1 MSEPLL
7 EVTGLHKSFP
17 LGGGLIGGRRE
28 RVKAVAGV
36 SFDVAPG
43 ETLALVGES
52 GSGKSTTAR
61 LVLRL
66 LKADA
71 GSIRFEGTDL
81 LKLRGRQLREAR
93 REMQMVFQDPY
104 SSLDPSWTVG
114 DIIGEPLRIHHGVR
128 GRELEERA
136 VELLRQVSLDP
147 SHVRRYPYEFSGGQ
161 RQRIAI
167 ARALALRPRLIV
179 CDEPVSALDVSTQ
192 ASVITLLQDL
202 QEELGLSYLFIA
214 HDLAVVRRVSTRI
227 AVMYLGSIVEM
238 GPAEQV
244 YQDPRH
250 PYSQAL
256 LAAIPLADPRR
267 QRARRRLVAAGDIP
281 NPVNPPAGCA
291 FHPRCPFVMDICRT
305 VTPALEAAGPGRL
318 AACHLVSS
326 GEGVKKE
333 SA

>member
-1 MSEPLL
+1 VSAALL
-7 EVTGLHKSFP
+7 EVSGLYKSFP
-17 LGGGLIGGRRE
+17 LRGGMFGGRRE

-71 GSIRFEGTDL
+71 GSVRFQGADL
-81 LKLRGRQLREAR
+81 LTLRGRRLREAR

-114 DIIGEPLRIHHGVR
+114 DIIGEPLRIHRRVR

-250 PYSQAL
+250 PYTQAL

-267 QRARRRLVAAGDIP
+267 QRARRRIVAAGDIP
-281 NPVNPPAGCA
+281 NPVNPPSGCP

-305 VTPALEAAGPGRL
+305 ETPVLAAAGPGRL

-326 GEGVKKE
+326 VSGVKKE